1 MLNFPLP
8 REEAG
13 EREKSFALLEIQ
25 RTVMSLPAITPPAQ
39 LTHRIAS
46 ALATWRA
53 QRRVSPLWT
62 VAVALIAAIMLLP
75 VLGVASLALGG
86 SGDLWPHLFSTV
98 LPAAIVRTLSLMLG
112 VGLATLV
119 MGAGTAWLVTMFRFP
134 GRDAIVWLLLVPLA
148 MPTYI
153 VAYCYGDLFDFTGP
167 LQSALRF
174 LTGYKH
180 ANDYWFPAVKSLP
193 GAIFILSSVLYPYV
207 YLSARASFLQQ
218 SAGPLEVARTLG
230 HTLTGVFWRVALPM
244 ARPALVA
251 GVALAMMEC
260 LNDVGA
266 VQYLGVP
273 TLTAT
278 AYATWLQRS
287 SLAGAAQISLVM
299 LAFVL
304 TLFLAER
311 ALRGNR
317 GFHDKAG
324 RARPSPEVALEGW
337 RGALATVLCVLPFL
351 AGFVLPMFALLRGA
365 LASWRDIAS
374 VAFVKAA
381 ATSLGVS
388 LLAAL
393 VAGVLA
399 LVFAYARRVAPNGLT
414 RPAMRLASLGY
425 AIPGTVL
432 ALGLLWPL
440 SRFDN
445 WFSGLLKTMIGVS
458 PGLLLSGSVFI
469 VVLAYV
475 IRFMSVSLSAIE
487 SGLTRI
493 SPNLDAAARTLG
505 QTAVGAL
512 WSVHLPLLRPPF
524 GAALLLVFVD
534 CMKELPATLLLR
546 PFNFETLATRVYGL
560 AALDQFEE
568 AALASLMIVLV
579 GMAPLLL
586 LNRAIAGPL
595 WPGRRKS

>member
-1 MLNFPLP
+1 MTATTTSVSL
-8 REEAG
+8 
-13 EREKSFALLEIQ
+13 Q
-25 RTVMSLPAITPPAQ
+25 RK
-39 LTHRIAS
+39 IAT

-62 VAVALIAAIMLLP
+62 VAVGVIAAIMLLP
-75 VLGVASLALGG
+75 VLGVASLAVGG
-86 SGDLWPHLFSTV
+86 SGDLWPHLMSTV

-112 VGLATLV
+112 VGVATLV

-167 LQSALRF
+167 LQSTLRF
-174 LTGYKH
+174 LTGFKQ
-180 ANDYWFPAVKSLP
+180 ANDYWFPAIKSLP
-193 GAIFILSSVLYPYV
+193 GAIFVFSSVLYPYV

-230 HTLTGVFWRVALPM
+230 HSLTGVFWRVALPM

-251 GVALAMMEC
+251 GVSLVMMES

-311 ALRGNR
+311 ALRGKR

-324 RARPSPEVALEGW
+324 RTRPSPELALEGW
-337 RGALATVLCVLPFL
+337 RGAVATVLCLLPFVT
-351 AGFVLPMFALLRGA
+351 GFVLPMLSLLRGA
-365 LASWRDIAS
+365 LASWQDVTNA
-374 VAFVKAA
+374 AFVKAA
-381 ATSLGVS
+381 LTSLSVS

-393 VAGVLA
+393 VTGVFA
-399 LVFAYARRVAPNGLT
+399 LLFAYARRVAPNGLT

-445 WFSGLLKTMIGVS
+445 WFANLAKTVLGVS
-458 PGLLLSGSVFI
+458 PGLLLSGTVFI

-475 IRFMSVSLSAIE
+475 IRFMSVSLGAIE

-505 QTAVGAL
+505 QTAFGAL
-512 WSVHLPLLRPPF
+512 WRVHLPLLRPPF

-579 GMAPLLL
+579 GMVPLVL
-586 LNRAIAGPL
+586 LNRAMTGPF
-595 WPGRRKS
+595 WPPRQKS

>member
-1 MLNFPLP
+1 MSVDAHRSARLP
-8 REEAG
+8 PR
-13 EREKSFALLEIQ
+13 
-25 RTVMSLPAITPPAQ
+25 PPQ
-39 LTHRIAS
+39 PRRAS
-46 ALATWRA
+46 ALAIWRA

-62 VAVALIAAIMLLP
+62 FAVAAIAALMLLP
-75 VLGVASLALGG
+75 VLGVATLAFGV
-86 SGDLWPHLFSTV
+86 SGDLWPHLLATV
-98 LPAAIVRTLSLMLG
+98 LPAALMRTLTLMLG
-112 VGLATLV
+112 VGAVTLV
-119 MGAGTAWLVTMFRFP
+119 TGAGAAWLVTMFRFP
-134 GRDAIVWLLLVPLA
+134 GRDAIAWLLLIPLA

-167 LQSALRF
+167 LQSSLRW
-174 LTGYKH
+174 LIGAKH
-180 ANDYWFPAVKSLP
+180 AGDYWFPAVKTLP
-193 GAIFILSSVLYPYV
+193 GAVFVLSSVLYPYV

-230 HTLTGVFWRVALPM
+230 HSLTGVLWYVALPM

-251 GVALAMMEC
+251 GVSLVLMEC

-273 TLTAT
+273 TLTVT

-287 SLAGAAQISLVM
+287 SLAGAAQIALVM
-299 LAFVL
+299 LGFVL
-304 TLFLAER
+304 SLFLLER
-311 ALRGNR
+311 ALRGRR

-324 RARPSPEVALEGW
+324 RSRPSPEVMLTGW
-337 RGALATVLCVLPFL
+337 RGWVASLLCSLPFM
-351 AGFVLPMFALLRGA
+351 AGFVLPVTSLIRGA
-365 LASWRDIAS
+365 LASWQDVTNIG
-374 VAFVKAA
+374 FLKAA
-381 ATSLGVS
+381 STSLTVS

-393 VAGVLA
+393 VTGMLA
-399 LVFAYARRVAPNGLT
+399 LLLAYARRVAPNGLT

-445 WFSGLLKTMIGVS
+445 WFSGLLKAAFGVS
-458 PGLLLSGSVFI
+458 PGLLLSGSVII

-475 IRFMSVSLSAIE
+475 IRFMSVSVGAIE

-505 QTAVGAL
+505 LTAAGAL
-512 WSVHLPLLRPPF
+512 WRVHLPLLRPPF

-534 CMKELPATLLLR
+534 SMKELPATLLLR

-579 GMAPLLL
+579 GLVPLVL
-586 LNRAIAGPL
+586 LNRAMTGPL
-595 WPGRRKS
+595 WPVRGRGLVVFPRVQSTKRASD

>member
-1 MLNFPLP
+1 M
-8 REEAG
+8 
-13 EREKSFALLEIQ
+13 
-25 RTVMSLPAITPPAQ
+25 TVVPTSPTRRA
-39 LTHRIAS
+39 AS

-62 VAVALIAAIMLLP
+62 VAVAVIAALMLLP
-75 VLGVASLALGG
+75 VLGVASLALQG
-86 SGDLWPHLFSTV
+86 SGDLWPHLLATV
-98 LPAAIVRTLSLMLG
+98 LPAAIMRTLTLMLG
-112 VGLATLV
+112 VGLVTLV
-119 MGAGTAWLVTMFRFP
+119 AGAGTAWAVTMFRFP
-134 GRDAIVWLLLVPLA
+134 GRDAIQWLLLVPLA

-167 LQSALRF
+167 LQTAVRA
-174 LTGYKH
+174 LTGAKH
-180 ANDYWFPAVKSLP
+180 AGDYWFPAIKSLP
-193 GAIFILSSVLYPYV
+193 GAIFVLASVLYPYV
-207 YLSARASFLQQ
+207 YLGARASFMQQ

-230 HTLTGVFWRVALPM
+230 HTLGGVFWRVALPM

-251 GVALAMMEC
+251 GVSLVMMEC

-287 SLAGAAQISLVM
+287 SLAGAAQIAVVM

-304 TLFLAER
+304 SLFLAER

-324 RARPSPEVALEGW
+324 RARPAPELVLAGW
-337 RGALATVLCVLPFL
+337 RGWLATVLCILPFL
-351 AGFVLPMFALLRGA
+351 AGFALPVWSLLRGA
-365 LASWRDIAS
+365 LASWQD
-374 VAFVKAA
+374 VTNTAFLKAA

-393 VAGVLA
+393 VTGVLA

-445 WFSGLLKTMIGVS
+445 WFAGLVKSMWGVS
-458 PGLLLSGSVFI
+458 PGLLLTGSVAI
-469 VVLAYV
+469 VILAYV
-475 IRFMSVSLSAIE
+475 IRFMSVSLGAIE
-487 SGLTRI
+487 AGLTRI

-505 QTAVGAL
+505 QTAFGAL
-512 WSVHLPLLRPPF
+512 WRVHLPLLRPPF

-534 CMKELPATLLLR
+534 VMKELPATLLLR
-546 PFNFETLATRVYGL
+546 PFNFDTLATRVYSL

-579 GMAPLLL
+579 GLVPLVL
-586 LNRAIAGPL
+586 LNRAMGVKQ
-595 WPGRRKS
+595 GSTS

>member
-1 MLNFPLP
+1 MSATRHPILSQLP
-8 REEAG
+8 R
-13 EREKSFALLEIQ
+13 
-25 RTVMSLPAITPPAQ
+25 
-39 LTHRIAS
+39 RIAS
-46 ALATWRA
+46 GFATWWA

-62 VAVALIAAIMLLP
+62 VAVAVIAAIMLLP
-75 VLGVASLALGG
+75 VLGVAALALGG
-86 SGDLWPHLFSTV
+86 SGDLWPHLFATV
-98 LPAAIVRTLSLMLG
+98 LPAAIQRTLTLMLG
-112 VGLATLV
+112 VGLVTLIA
-119 MGAGTAWLVTMFRFP
+119 GAGTAWLVTMFRFP
-134 GRDAIVWLLLVPLA
+134 ARDVIVWLLLVPLA

-167 LQSALRF
+167 LQTLVRF
-174 LTGYKH
+174 LTGAKH
-180 ANDYWFPAVKSLP
+180 AKDYWFPAVKSLP
-193 GAIFILSSVLYPYV
+193 GAVFVFSSVLYPYV

-251 GVALAMMEC
+251 GVSLVMMEC

-304 TLFLAER
+304 SLFLAER
-311 ALRGNR
+311 ALRGDR

-324 RARPSPEVALEGW
+324 GARPSPEVVLSGW
-337 RGALATVLCVLPFL
+337 RGAAATTLCLLPVVT
-351 AGFVLPMFALLRGA
+351 GFALPMLSLLRGA
-365 LASWRDIAS
+365 LAGWHD
-374 VAFVKAA
+374 VMNTAFLKAA

-393 VAGVLA
+393 VTGIFA
-399 LVFAYARRVAPNGLT
+399 LLLAYARRVAPNGLT
-414 RPAMRLASLGY
+414 RPATRLASLGY

-432 ALGLLWPL
+432 ALGLMWPL

-445 WFSGLLKTMIGVS
+445 WFAGLTTATMGLS
-458 PGLLLSGSVFI
+458 PGLLLSGTVFI

-475 IRFMSVSLSAIE
+475 IRFMSVSLGAIE

-505 QTAVGAL
+505 QTAIGAL

-560 AALDQFEE
+560 AALDQFED

-586 LNRAIAGPL
+586 LNRAMTGTL
-595 WPGRRKS
+595 WPPRRK